1 MEENGCICRAE
12 RLTKVYGNLRAVDGV
27 SFCVKPGEIFG
38 YLGPNGAGKTTTVR
52 MLTGLTRI
60 TSGRAW
66 IDGYDVER
74 DPLHAKAA
82 MGLVPDSSN
91 LYSEL
96 TCWENLM
103 FHGEMYGVPRSE
115 RAERD
120 RALLRF
126 FGLEK
131 FRDVKFQALSKG
143 LKRRLTIAA
152 ALMHNPRLL
161 FLDEPTIGLDVLGR
175 RRVWS
180 LLKKLNRE
188 GLTIFLTTHNI
199 YEAFELCDR
208 IAVINR
214 GRLVAVGTPSELK
227 SRFSASEVLEVS
239 FYPRNPPIGE
249 LSRLAAVAHADE
261 AGSYV
266 KLVVSDS
273 LRALRSLLDYAE
285 GRGLRIETLSL
296 RGADAEEV
304 FLKIIG
310 EGEAR

>member
-1 MEENGCICRAE
+1 MGGGCVCKAE
-12 RLTKVYGNLRAVDGV
+12 GLTKLYGDFRAVDGV

-52 MLTGLTRI
+52 MLAGLTRI
-60 TSGRAW
+60 SSGRAW
-66 IDGYDVER
+66 ILGHDVER
-74 DPLHAKAA
+74 DPLGAKAA

-96 TCWENLM
+96 TCWENLV
-103 FHGEMYGVPRSE
+103 FHGEMYGVPRGE
-115 RAERD
+115 RAG
-120 RALLRF
+120 RAEYLLRF
-126 FGLEK
+126 FGLK
-131 FRDVKFQALSKG
+131 RFRDVKFQALSRG

-152 ALMHNPRLL
+152 ALMHRPRLL

-175 RRVWS
+175 RRVWG
-180 LLKKLNRE
+180 LLKRLNRE

-214 GRLVAVGTPSELK
+214 GRLVAVGTPAELR
-227 SRFSASEVLEVS
+227 SRFAASEVVEVS
-239 FYPRNPPIGE
+239 FSPRNPAPEE
-249 LSRLAAVAHADE
+249 LSQLEGVAHAE
-261 AGSYV
+261 AAGSYV
-266 KLVVSDS
+266 KLVVEDS
-273 LRALRSLLDYAE
+273 LRALRSILDFAVE
-285 GRGLRIETLSL
+285 RGLRLETLSL

-310 EGEAR
+310 EGGGR